1 MRKQKWKK
9 ASTFLP
15 CFLILGILLFY
26 LFSRRSTF
34 ENTFTGGPGE
44 ELKLKDPEREEGK
57 VGLTQR
63 KVALYLAGQA
73 RTLNRTW
80 CSILENIVQPLI
92 DSKTYEKI
100 VVFVV
105 AERDPLSHTYAETM
119 LTIQTR
125 TKHILTIGEIVS
137 IDRPLV
143 AKPSKYENAE
153 IPYACYA
160 MLANR
165 GRWFHGGGEG
175 MNSKNG
181 IYTAELLSQLYYRR
195 RVNELRIKYEK
206 KNEFEFDWIILAR
219 PDTVYIDKLPHP
231 ESLRRNKKYDHK
243 HNTIYSVN
251 WGLGNN
257 KNSWS
262 RAKRANGIN
271 DRFALSDPS
280 GMNILM
286 GMYDGLCAKETQ
298 IPTRMNLEQL
308 TYWYLKEVHN
318 LNIVFLPNRF
328 LFYRLRMNSSWPLEH
343 PGHKPP
349 LVPMENRLERLQSY
363 KKAIGF
369 IQRCQQESEESRSF
383 HREDREN
390 CMWNVSELFF
400 RYTNVFLLPTAWLHR
415 LLCF

>member
-15 CFLILGILLFY
+15 CFFILGILLFY

-44 ELKLKDPEREEGK
+44 ELKLKDPEQEEGK
-57 VGLTQR
+57 VGLTRR

-153 IPYACYA
+153 IPYACYE

-165 GRWFHGGGEG
+165 GRWFHRGGEG

-206 KNEFEFDWIILAR
+206 KNGFEFDMSGVR
-219 PDTVYIDKLPHP
+219 TEK
-231 ESLRRNKKYDHK
+231 
-243 HNTIYSVN
+243 
-251 WGLGNN
+251 WGL
-257 KNSWS
+257 
-262 RAKRANGIN
+262 I
-271 DRFALSDPS
+271 F
-280 GMNILM
+280 
-286 GMYDGLCAKETQ
+286 
-298 IPTRMNLEQL
+298 
-308 TYWYLKEVHN
+308 LK
-318 LNIVFLPNRF
+318 I
-328 LFYRLRMNSSWPLEH
+328 
-343 PGHKPP
+343 
-349 LVPMENRLERLQSY
+349 
-363 KKAIGF
+363 
-369 IQRCQQESEESRSF
+369 
-383 HREDREN
+383 
-390 CMWNVSELFF
+390 
-400 RYTNVFLLPTAWLHR
+400 
-415 LLCF
+415 

>member
-1 MRKQKWKK
+1 M
-9 ASTFLP
+9 
-15 CFLILGILLFY
+15 LGVLLFY

-34 ENTFTGGPGE
+34 ENAFTAGGPGE
-44 ELKLKDPEREEGK
+44 ELKFGTQEQEEGK
-57 VGLTQR
+57 VGDLTQNK
-63 KVALYLAGQA
+63 KVALYLTGQA

-105 AERDPLSHTYAETM
+105 AERDPRTHTFEDSM
-119 LTIQTR
+119 RFIQNR
-125 TKHILTIGEIVS
+125 TKHIVTSEIVS
-137 IDRPLV
+137 IPRPLVV

-153 IPYACYA
+153 IPYACYER
-160 MLANR
+160 LANR

-219 PDTVYIDKLPHP
+219 PDNVYIDELPHP
-231 ESLRRNKKYDHK
+231 ESLIRRNKKYDHK
-243 HNTIYSVN
+243 QHNTIYSVN

-262 RAKRANGIN
+262 RAKHATGIN

-318 LNIVFLPNRF
+318 LNVVFLPNRF
-328 LFYRLRMNSSWPLEH
+328 LFYRLRMNSRWPLEH

-349 LVPMENRLERLQSY
+349 LVPKENRLERLQSY

-369 IQRCQQESEESRSF
+369 IQRCQQESLYEESRSF

-390 CMWNVSELFF
+390 YCMWNVSELFF